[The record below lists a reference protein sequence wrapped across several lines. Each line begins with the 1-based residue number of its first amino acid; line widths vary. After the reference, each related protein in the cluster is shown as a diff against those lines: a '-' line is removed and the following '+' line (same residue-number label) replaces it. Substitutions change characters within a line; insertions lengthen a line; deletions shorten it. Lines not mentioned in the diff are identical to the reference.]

1 MFESKQTIREETD
14 EIKAFTLQSY
24 EAFVSGFIRFREI
37 DLKSPGKTSQSGNS
51 VICAQSGGK
60 TVLCSFNGLKEL

>member
-1 MFESKQTIREETD
+1 MFKSKQTIREETD

-37 DLKSPGKTSQSGNS
+37 DLKSPGKTSQEWKLCDLCSIRRQNS
-51 VICAQSGGK
+51 VM
-60 TVLCSFNGLKEL
+60 LL